1 MSNITLQTVVSRRK
15 DGLLVSELGK
25 EVVMMDIENGNYIG
39 LNETGKAIWDMI
51 EEPVKVE
58 DLIQNLLQQY
68 DINKEQC
75 SADTLEYLNK
85 MQEQKI
91 LATA

>member
-1 MSNITLQTVVSRRK
+1 MSNITLQSIVSRRK

-25 EVVMMDIENGNYIG
+25 EVVMMDIDNGNYIG
-39 LNETGKAIWDMI
+39 LNETGKVIWDLI

-58 DLIQNLLQQY
+58 AIVEKLVQQY
-68 DINKEQC
+68 DINKDQC
-75 SADTLEYLNK
+75 SSDTLEYLNK

-91 LATA
+91 LATV

>member
-1 MSNITLQTVVSRRK
+1 MSDITLQSVVSRRK
-15 DGLLVSELGK
+15 EGLLVSELGK
-25 EVVMMDIENGNYIG
+25 EVVMMDIDNGNYIG

-58 DLIQNLLQQY
+58 HLVEKLLQQY
-68 DINKEQC
+68 DINKDQC
-75 SADTLEYLNK
+75 SSETLEYLNQ